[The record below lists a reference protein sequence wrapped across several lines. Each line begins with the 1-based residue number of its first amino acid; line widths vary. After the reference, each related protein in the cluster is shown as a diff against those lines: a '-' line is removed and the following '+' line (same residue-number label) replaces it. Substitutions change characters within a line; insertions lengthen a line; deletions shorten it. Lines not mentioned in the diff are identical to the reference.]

1 MQVRGYVGKRS
12 EKSSLVAERG
22 SSAVCRVPSVAEAE
36 GNRLGK
42 AAPSGA
48 LRAALPS
55 LQKTSAATD
64 GTRHTAGRGMAPSG
78 SGMIPVK
85 ETKEKSSQ

>member
-1 MQVRGYVGKRS
+1 MQLRCYVGKRS

-22 SSAVCRVPSVAEAE
+22 SPAARRVPSVAEAE
-36 GNRLGK
+36 GSRLGK

-55 LQKTSAATD
+55 LQKRWRRPT
-64 GTRHTAGRGMAPSG
+64 GYGVQPNEGMAPSG
-78 SGMIPVK
+78 SGVNHAK
-85 ETKEKSSQ
+85 EA

>member
-1 MQVRGYVGKRS
+1 MQVRCYVGKRS

-22 SSAVCRVPSVAEAE
+22 SPAARRVPSVAEAE
-36 GNRLGK
+36 GSRLGK

-55 LQKTSAATD
+55 LQKLAATD
-64 GTRHTAGRGMAPSG
+64 GTRHTAGRGMAPTG
-78 SGMIPVK
+78 SGMITVK
-85 ETKEKSSQ
+85 EAKERSSH

>member
-1 MQVRGYVGKRS
+1 MQLRCYVGKRS

-22 SSAVCRVPSVAEAE
+22 SPAARRVPSVAEAE
-36 GNRLGK
+36 GSRLGK

-55 LQKTSAATD
+55 LQKRWRRPTGYGVQPNA
-64 GTRHTAGRGMAPSG
+64 GMAPSG
-78 SGMIPVK
+78 SGVNHAK
-85 ETKEKSSQ
+85 EA